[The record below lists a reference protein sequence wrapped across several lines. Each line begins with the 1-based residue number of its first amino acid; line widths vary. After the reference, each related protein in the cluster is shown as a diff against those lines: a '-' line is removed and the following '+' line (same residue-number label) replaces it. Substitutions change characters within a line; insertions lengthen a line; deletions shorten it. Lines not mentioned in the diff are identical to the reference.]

1 MKLNWNMAVLIGLF
15 SSLPFDVVAEGY
27 SATELRVIQKE
38 IFQHAKNINQLE
50 KGLIETDEKETALT
64 VHQVA
69 MELNDKIGFLDDLG
83 TLYGGMVNSNDRI
96 KVRQMILTN
105 KQFFNEEC
113 NEDVNY
119 ITTNLA
125 YMKNPALI
133 SESEKLRDGLNSACE
148 FIKNWK

>member
-1 MKLNWNMAVLIGLF
+1 M
-15 SSLPFDVVAEGY
+15 
-27 SATELRVIQKE
+27 
-38 IFQHAKNINQLE
+38 
-50 KGLIETDEKETALT
+50 IETDEKETALT

-113 NEDVNY
+113 NDDVNY

-133 SESEKLRDGLNSACE
+133 
-148 FIKNWK
+148 